1 MTYYYSDQIKE
12 DKMGGVC
19 STQRGDS
26 ADTVLVRKPDTTRPH
41 ARPTRRWKDSIKVDI
56 VKT

>member
-1 MTYYYSDQIKE
+1 
-12 DKMGGVC
+12 MGGVC

-26 ADTVLVRKPDTTRPH
+26 TDTVLVRKPDTARPH
-41 ARPTRRWKDSIKVDI
+41 ARPTRRWKDSIRPKVDI